1 MARKKEDES
10 RRESAGNP
18 AMEDEEIF
26 PDIVKIAQTWPV
38 SGPSGVAITGEGLVV
53 VDTGVGFREGEDR
66 VRRIRER
73 TEIPFHTIIY
83 SHGHVDHVG
92 GASAFLKDADDRG
105 HPRPRI
111 LGHELVAQRLDKYRM
126 LKGRRAYIA
135 SLQFP
140 APGRT
145 PSVRTDWS
153 AVREPSYVYPGTTFH
168 DYMEF
173 SLGGLTFE
181 VRHAPAE
188 TDDTVWVWIPERK
201 VAFIG
206 DLLLGGCPNT
216 GNPLKEQRYT
226 LEWAENLE
234 MVAEKKPDFVVG
246 SGPVIRGGD
255 VADRLLNTARF
266 LRHIHDEVVRLLNEG
281 CWIEEILERVDVPA
295 DLVGK
300 PYLAGNYGHATFVIH
315 DVYRRYTGW
324 YDGNPSE
331 LFPSKS
337 VDIAA
342 EVLRFAG
349 PEQIIERARQLQKE
363 GSIQLALH
371 LTDLV
376 VNGAEDGAERR
387 EAMLLK
393 ADLLDASAGEVGN
406 FIARNI
412 MRTNAG
418 LLREECGQH
427 EQPG

>member
-1 MARKKEDES
+1 MAQG
-10 RRESAGNP
+10 REEELQP
-18 AMEDEEIF
+18 EEVRDRAMVDEEIV

-38 SGPSGVAITGEGLVV
+38 SGPSGLAITGEGLVV

-73 TEIPFHTIIY
+73 TEVPFHTIIY

-92 GASAFLKDADDRG
+92 GASAFLKDAEDRG

-111 LGHELVAQRLDKYRM
+111 IGHELVAQRLDKYRM

-140 APGRT
+140 RPQDR
-145 PSVRTDWS
+145 PSAKQDWAS
-153 AVREPSYVYPGTTFH
+153 VREPSYVYPDTTFH

-173 SLGGLTFE
+173 KLGGLTFE
-181 VRHAPAE
+181 IYYAPGE
-188 TDDTVWVWIPERK
+188 TDDTIWVWIPERK

-234 MVAEKKPDFVVG
+234 RIAEKKPDFVVG
-246 SGPVIRGGD
+246 SGPVISGGD
-255 VADRLLNTARF
+255 VEGRLLNTARL
-266 LRHIHDEVVRLLNEG
+266 LRYIHEEVVRLLNEG
-281 CWIEEILERVDVPA
+281 YWIEDILERVKVPEELS
-295 DLVGK
+295 DK
-300 PYLAGNYGHATFVIH
+300 PYLAGNYGHPTFIVH

-331 LFPSKS
+331 LFPSKGA
-337 VDIAA
+337 DIAA
-342 EVLRFAG
+342 EMLNITG
-349 PEQIIERARQLQKE
+349 PEKVTERARQLHEE
-363 GSIQLALH
+363 GNVQLALH
-371 LTDLV
+371 LADFV
-376 VNGAEDGAERR
+376 IRGAEGQAQRR

-393 ADLLDASAGEVGN
+393 ADLLDARAGEVRN
-406 FIARNI
+406 YIAGNI
-412 MRTNAG
+412 MRTGAG
-418 LLREECGQH
+418 VLREEAD
-427 EQPG
+427 